1 MIYCLYLYR
10 QTIYEQ
16 FNIIINGID
25 ILHPFDFA
33 GADAW
38 LRHNAA
44 NIGYEQRQVDSFC
57 RDIDGAFENGD
68 NVASK
73 LRLANKAFN
82 HYFNRLTGLLY
93 MGVFCLLLLPLLRLL
108 PECWF
113 SRLLIGICSDFPIV
127 CLIVATA
134 MLCPVVMKIRRKMN
148 SLMRKLF

>member
-1 MIYCLYLYR
+1 MYRQTIYW

-38 LRHNAA
+38 LWHNAA

-57 RDIDGAFENGD
+57 RDI
-68 NVASK
+68 VW
-73 LRLANKAFN
+73 R
-82 HYFNRLTGLLY
+82 YY

-127 CLIVATA
+127 CLIVATE

-148 SLMRKLF
+148 SLIRKLF